1 MHLSNNQHDI
11 SNILVSLQSMAQ
23 LMKQGFYESDMADD
37 LMERILSLK
46 KLINVDSLNTVED
59 SVSNPTPKPLK

>member
-11 SNILVSLQSMAQ
+11 SNILVSLQSMAK

-37 LMERILSLK
+37 LLERVLNLK
-46 KLINVDSLNTVED
+46 KLINVDSLNTVEN
-59 SVSNPTPKPLK
+59 SVSVSDSKSMK